1 MTKNSL
7 TSLMN
12 LHKLRV
18 IKIFFLTAFLASI
31 LFGCQ
36 LPNSKAPS
44 SAGHN
49 AFEQENDRIEAP
61 VIRVIDGDTF
71 VANVDG
77 QKEKVRLIL
86 VDTPET
92 VHPTKPEEPY
102 GKEASNFAKN
112 TLRKQ
117 TVQLEMD
124 VEKRDKYGRLLAYV
138 YLKDGSS
145 FNKVLLEKGYARLA
159 VFPPNI
165 KYEDEYKQAEEAAKD
180 KSLGIWNKNER

>member
-1 MTKNSL
+1 MTKNNL

-12 LHKLRV
+12 LYKLRV
-18 IKIFFLTAFLASI
+18 IKVVFLTVFLASI

-44 SAGHN
+44 SAGSN
-49 AFEQENDRIEAP
+49 ASEQDTDRIEAP

-102 GKEASNFAKN
+102 GKEASNFAKK
-112 TLRKQ
+112 TLSKQ

-165 KYEDEYKQAEEAAKD
+165 KYEDEYKQAEEAAKE
-180 KSLGIWNKNER
+180 KALGIWSKKER